1 MAQEDPTRPKLSHSE
16 ENVSDLL
23 DDLKILRVPSTE
35 YGSDLNSMVKAREQ
49 RIKEL
54 KKANGT
60 LKKV

>member
-1 MAQEDPTRPKLSHSE
+1 MAQEHPTRPECSHSE
-16 ENVSDLL
+16 ENISDLV
-23 DDLKILRVPSTE
+23 DDLKVLRVPSTE

>member
-1 MAQEDPTRPKLSHSE
+1 MAQEDPTRPERSHCE
-16 ENVSDLL
+16 ENISDLV
-23 DDLKILRVPSTE
+23 DDLKVLRVASTK

>member
-1 MAQEDPTRPKLSHSE
+1 MAQEDPTRPERSHSE
-16 ENVSDLL
+16 ENISDLV
-23 DDLKILRVPSTE
+23 DDLKVLRVPSTK